1 MLPMSHSKDPMTII
15 EKYYDRNSA
24 AYDIL
29 IAHAKA
35 VARKSLAIAETLR
48 HMNPDRAFIEAA
60 AMLHDIGIFRTN
72 GPGIGCHGDQP
83 YICHGYL
90 GREILE
96 REGLPRHG
104 LVCER
109 HVGVGISIL
118 DIDTHRL
125 PLPKRDMMP
134 LSLEEK
140 IVCYADKFFSKNNG
154 EPGKEKSLEKVRSEV
169 LRYGKEKLGIFD
181 ELHSLF
187 NK

>member
-1 MLPMSHSKDPMTII
+1 MSYSTDPMMII
-15 EKYYDRNSA
+15 EKYYERKSA

-29 IAHAKA
+29 IAHSKA
-35 VARKSLAIAETLR
+35 VARKSLAIAEKLR
-48 HMNPDRAFIEAA
+48 HMNPDEAFIEAA
-60 AMLHDIGIFRTN
+60 AMLHDIGILRTK

-83 YICHGYL
+83 YICHGYI

-134 LSLEEK
+134 LSLEEQ
-140 IVCYADKFFSKNNG
+140 IICYADKFFSKKQG
-154 EPGKEKSLEKVRSEV
+154 EFSEEKSLEKVRGEV
-169 LRYGKEKLGIFD
+169 LRYGKEKLGFFD